1 MDIASLNGKPL
12 INNDDY
18 EIFEES
24 ETFEIGFKEH
34 YHEHLLPLVRSY
46 EIDRV
51 AALKKSQSNR
61 RKAIPFMVLM
71 PIFSLFLMYITEFN
85 SNFFELLIWAN
96 IGVYSALFAY
106 IRHSLKK
113 YTSSIKS
120 QIFPKILSFLGNF
133 EYLSENEEIKLN
145 EYEKY
150 NIIPHHSRS
159 SCEDYIRGDYKSVNI
174 ELFEARLERRK
185 KRGYYTVF
193 SGLIIKLSV
202 NKNFNGK
209 TLIKTDKGS
218 VGNWLSQAFN
228 EFPRVHLEDPE
239 FEKIFEVF
247 SEDQVEARY
256 LLTTSFMERLL
267 EVRKIFKSDKMQCS
281 FLDQSLLM
289 LLPIDKD
296 MFEPGPITEPED
308 FIDDSKNL
316 LREMHSIFNI
326 CDTLKLDM
334 NTGL

>member
-1 MDIASLNGKPL
+1 MDIYSLNKKSL
-12 INNDDY
+12 ISNDKF
-18 EIFEES
+18 ENFEES
-24 ETFEIGFKEH
+24 ETFEVGFKKH
-34 YHEHLLPLVRSY
+34 YQEHLLPLVRSY

-51 AALKKSQSNR
+51 AALKKSQFNK

-71 PIFSLFLMYITEFN
+71 PIISLFLMYISEFDPDL
-85 SNFFELLIWAN
+85 FEPLIWLN

-106 IRHSLKK
+106 IRRSLKK

-120 QIFPKILSFLGNF
+120 QIFPKILTFLGNF
-133 EYLSENEEIKLN
+133 EYLSENKEIKLD
-145 EYEKY
+145 EYKKY
-150 NIIPHHSRS
+150 DIIPQYSRS
-159 SCEDYIRGDYKSVNI
+159 SCEDYIKGDYKSVNI
-174 ELFEARLERRK
+174 ELFEARLERRRR
-185 KRGYYTVF
+185 RGYHIVF

-218 VGNWLSQAFN
+218 VGNWFSQAFN
-228 EFPRVHLEDPE
+228 EFPRVYLEDPE
-239 FEKIFEVF
+239 FERIFEVF
-247 SEDQVEARY
+247 SEDQIEARY
-256 LLTTSFMERLL
+256 LLTTSFMERLI
-267 EVRKIFKSDKMQCS
+267 EVRKTFKSDKMQCS

-296 MFEPGPITEPED
+296 MFEPGPINEPED

-316 LREMHSIFNI
+316 LKEMHSIFNI
-326 CDTLKLDM
+326 CDTLKLDI

>member
-1 MDIASLNGKPL
+1 MGIESLNEKPL
-12 INNDDY
+12 INNANFKN
-18 EIFEES
+18 FEES

-34 YHEHLLPLVRSY
+34 YQEHLLPLVRSY

-51 AALKKSQSNR
+51 AALKKSQSNK

-71 PIFSLFLMYITEFN
+71 PIISLFLMYFTEFDPD
-85 SNFFELLIWAN
+85 FFEPLIWVN

-106 IRHSLKK
+106 IRRSLKK
-113 YTSSIKS
+113 YESSIKS
-120 QIFPKILSFLGNF
+120 QIFPKILNFLGNF
-133 EYLSENEEIKLN
+133 EYLAKNEAINLDK
-145 EYEKY
+145 YEKY
-150 NIIPHHSRS
+150 GIIPSYSRS

-174 ELFEARLERRK
+174 ELFEARLQRK
-185 KRGYYTVF
+185 QKNGYYTIF
-193 SGLIIKLSV
+193 SGLIVKLSV

-218 VGNWLSQAFN
+218 VGNWFSQAFN

-256 LLTTSFMERLL
+256 LLTTSFMERLI
-267 EVRKIFKSDKMQCS
+267 EVRKIFQSDKMQCS

-316 LREMHSIFNI
+316 LKEMHSIFNI

>member
-1 MDIASLNGKPL
+1 MDIGSINEKPL
-12 INNDDY
+12 INNGDY
-18 EIFEES
+18 QNFVES
-24 ETFEIGFKEH
+24 ETFEKGFKEH
-34 YHEHLLPLVRSY
+34 YYEHLLPLVRSY
-46 EIDRV
+46 EIDRI
-51 AALKKSQSNR
+51 AALKKSQSNK
-61 RKAIPFMVLM
+61 RKAIPFMILM
-71 PIFSLFLMYITEFN
+71 PFFSFFLIFITEFN
-85 SNFFELLIWAN
+85 SNFFEPLIWAN
-96 IGVYSALFAY
+96 IAAYSALYAY
-106 IRHSLKK
+106 IRRSLTQ
-113 YTSSIKS
+113 YSSSIKS
-120 QIFPKILSFLGNF
+120 QIFPLILKFLGNF
-133 EYLSENEEIKLN
+133 EYLSENKKIKLD
-145 EYEKY
+145 EYKKY

-159 SCEDYIRGDYKSVNI
+159 SCEDYIRGDYKSVNL

-202 NKNFNGK
+202 NKTFKGQ
-209 TLIKTDKGS
+209 TLIKTDKGF
-218 VGNWLSQAFN
+218 VGNWFSQAFN

-308 FIDDSKNL
+308 FIDDSKNI
-316 LREMHSIFNI
+316 LREMNSIFNI

>member
-1 MDIASLNGKPL
+1 MEIVSFNEKSL

-71 PIFSLFLMYITEFN
+71 PIFSIFVIYITEFD
-85 SNFFELLIWAN
+85 SNFFEPLIWAN
-96 IGVYSALFAY
+96 IVVYSALFAY
-106 IRHSLKK
+106 IRRSLKK
-113 YTSSIKS
+113 YASSIKS
-120 QIFPKILSFLGNF
+120 QIFPKILNFLGNF
-133 EYLSENEEIKLN
+133 EYLSENKEIKLD
-145 EYEKY
+145 EYKKY
-150 NIIPHHSRS
+150 NIIPHYSRS

-185 KRGYYTVF
+185 RRGYYTVF

-202 NKNFNGK
+202 NKKFNGK

-218 VGNWLSQAFN
+218 VGNWFSQAFN

-247 SEDQVEARY
+247 SENQVEARY
-256 LLTTSFMERLL
+256 LLTISFMERLL
-267 EVRKIFKSDKMQCS
+267 EVRKIFQSDKMQCS

-316 LREMHSIFNI
+316 LKEMHSIFNI